1 MEITDAPLVR
11 PGHPDA
17 EPASRGDGV
26 QDESG
31 EVGAG
36 SPAFDPSPDQPG
48 LSEREQLILSFERRW
63 WRYAGVKEQAIRE
76 TFGLSPTRYYQA
88 LNALLDRPEAL
99 AADPVLVNRLRRLR
113 VARQRARSGR
123 RTGTD
128 S

>member
-1 MEITDAPLVR
+1 MEITEEPQVLGQDACTADGPAAGDD
-11 PGHPDA
+11 PPMPSA
-17 EPASRGDGV
+17 PPEPS
-26 QDESG
+26 
-31 EVGAG
+31 
-36 SPAFDPSPDQPG
+36 DPSGSADPSG
-48 LSEREQLILSFERRW
+48 LSERERLILSFERRW

-99 AADPVLVNRLRRLR
+99 AHEPVLVNRLRRLR